1 MGRCS
6 SRGSWAC
13 TACLALSVALA
24 KLNPQDAPGALTSA
38 VRAAVVACSREPFQ
52 DGRLPGSRVRVFK
65 HSPAGEISPSGEAT
79 RGLGP
84 EHEPP
89 HAAGLSV
96 GIEAESTE
104 KAL

>member
-1 MGRCS
+1 
-6 SRGSWAC
+6 
-13 TACLALSVALA
+13 
-24 KLNPQDAPGALTSA
+24 
-38 VRAAVVACSREPFQ
+38 
-52 DGRLPGSRVRVFK
+52 LPGSRVRAFK
-65 HSPAGEISPSGEAT
+65 HSPAGEISRSGEAT